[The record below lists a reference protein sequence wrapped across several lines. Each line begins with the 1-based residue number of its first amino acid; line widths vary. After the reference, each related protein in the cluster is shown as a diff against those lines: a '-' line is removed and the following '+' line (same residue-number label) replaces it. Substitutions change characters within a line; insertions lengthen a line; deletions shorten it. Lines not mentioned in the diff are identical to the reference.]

1 MLFGLIILL
10 IIILSLIGIYT
21 FIIIDTRK
29 QRRILK
35 QRKIWLNT
43 VKSYKRKILG
53 QKKR

>member
-10 IIILSLIGIYT
+10 IITLSLIGIYT

-29 QRRILK
+29 QRKLLK

-43 VKSYKRKILG
+43 VKSYKRKLLG
-53 QKKR
+53 QKKK

>member
-29 QRRILK
+29 QRKILK

-43 VKSYKRKILG
+43 VKSYKRKLLG
-53 QKKR
+53 QKNK